1 VEKEKD
7 SGGEKKRVE
16 MLMLESGER
25 EMWNKSERIGEKRE
39 RWREKKKKK
48 GERQIYESFQERD
61 VD

>member
-16 MLMLESGER
+16 MLMLESRER

-39 RWREKKKKK
+39 RWREKKRR
-48 GERQIYESFQERD
+48 ERQIYESFQERD

>member
-39 RWREKKKKK
+39 RWREKKRR
-48 GERQIYESFQERD
+48 ERQIYESVQERD